1 MQNTRLNRLLGT
13 TTDRL
18 TSWVSN
24 PWRRTSVLVISVLL
38 GNFLA
43 SAVSTIAGQAANLDV
58 YVAAVLVAICE
69 LINRLVYRSST
80 LGEQSLKARGSLPL
94 QAVNALKIGLIYGM
108 FVEALKLGS

>member
-18 TSWVSN
+18 TGWLKN
-24 PWRRTSVLVISVLL
+24 PWRRTSVWLISLLL

-43 SAVSTIAGQAANLDV
+43 SAISTIAGQSASLDV
-58 YVAAVLVAICE
+58 YVAAILVAICE
-69 LINRLVYRSST
+69 LTSWIVYGPTGAAVPPERRS
-80 LGEQSLKARGSLPL
+80 LL
-94 QAVNALKIGLIYGM
+94 QATNALKIGLLFGI

>member
-18 TSWVSN
+18 TGWVSN
-24 PWRRTSVLVISVLL
+24 PWRRTSLLIISVLL

-43 SAVSTIAGQAANLDV
+43 SIVSTIAGQAASADV
-58 YVAAVLVAICE
+58 YVATILVATCE
-69 LINRLVYRSST
+69 LISRIAYRTQAGGSALKPRSLLLQST
-80 LGEQSLKARGSLPL
+80 
-94 QAVNALKIGLIYGM
+94 NALKIGLTYGM

>member
-18 TSWVSN
+18 SGWVSN
-24 PWRRTSVLVISVLL
+24 PWRRTSVLIISLLL

-43 SAVSTIAGQAANLDV
+43 SVVSTISGQSATADV

-69 LINRLVYRSST
+69 LISRVAYRTPPGSEPKDRSLLLQST
-80 LGEQSLKARGSLPL
+80 
-94 QAVNALKIGLIYGM
+94 NALKIGLIYGM